1 MSKVRTA
8 IKSVARRF
16 RLDQRGQNTVEYMII
31 IALVVVVVV
40 AIGTSIG
47 GAQKSAGTT
56 VSNQITQSVAN
67 PTP

>member
-1 MSKVRTA
+1 MTKLRTA
-8 IKSVARRF
+8 IKFLGRRF
-16 RLDQRGQNTVEYMII
+16 RRDQRGQNTVEYMII